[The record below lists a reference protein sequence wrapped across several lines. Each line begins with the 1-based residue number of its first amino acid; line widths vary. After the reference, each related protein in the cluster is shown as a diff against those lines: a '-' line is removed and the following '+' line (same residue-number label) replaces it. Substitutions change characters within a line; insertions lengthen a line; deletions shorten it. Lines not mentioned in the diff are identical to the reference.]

1 MYLVHCTWC
10 TWCSVLPGVPEVGLD
25 VYTEFPRP
33 LDALP
38 PIAGSRVYP
47 EPRGQIYASGMPK
60 SRGVGGGEI
69 DFYFKERSHFQ
80 SICRRFTNGG
90 LLF

>member
-1 MYLVHCTWC
+1 MQVTHCTWC
-10 TWCSVLPGVPEVGLD
+10 IVPGAPGALCDLEVPEVGLD

-38 PIAGSRVYP
+38 PIAGSLVYP

-69 DFYFKERSHFQ
+69 DFYFKERSHS
-80 SICRRFTNGG
+80 SIHLPATY
-90 LLF
+90 